1 MFQKYHITQDE
12 LDAFDEL
19 TYWHETAYEKDNNKT
34 IKEKIMYWIKEEMRF
49 DTQHEMMDY
58 LYRFDNEFDS
68 MLADEGWLYGEDYTS
83 QFKWIFNCL
92 QSVSDIIW
100 DELRIKP
107 IAREATQ

>member
-1 MFQKYHITQDE
+1 
-12 LDAFDEL
+12 
-19 TYWHETAYEKDNNKT
+19 
-34 IKEKIMYWIKEEMRF
+34 MYWIKEEMRF